1 MQCQLNDTLY
11 NLQSIG
17 STPLAGASFYSTD
30 QDSTSA
36 SSHVIAVITKNVTA
50 TQAEQILTMLTHNS
64 TGARIGNNVT
74 VSSTSVYLM
83 HLPNDVLSSIPTSVT
98 NSGLGGAP
106 NFFDPLDVISDIANL
121 VFDFLIWIATGG
133 VLLLWVHLVIMGL
146 EVIANL
152 ISSAISAIE
161 AAVDVI
167 VDTINAFVDWM
178 VNTISGMLDSKLSS
192 ECEEGERT
200 VDSCMQ
206 RIAVCSNHAVDEYN
220 DTGIVSP
227 KTQEQY
233 QESVEDLSAY
243 YFVIG
248 IIVVF
253 IISIVYEMANV
264 WGFIVGTII
273 AVIMG
278 YLIEMTGASSSQSQ
292 EIESDGSIA
301 DSAGILSIVEVM
313 GLAADPGDNS
323 ESAQYWRMVEEATSV
338 LLDWHAFLAAG
349 ILLVCS
355 KVKSQ
360 LSVMGLV
367 FAAISL
373 TIGTSNYVINCPAIG
388 WIAFSLSMVGLGI
401 SILDVLIIKG
411 LLGRSFLIADYIAF
425 GLEAVAAY
433 IAVDLIRYHGS
444 G

>member
-1 MQCQLNDTLY
+1 M
-11 NLQSIG
+11 
-17 STPLAGASFYSTD
+17 
-30 QDSTSA
+30 
-36 SSHVIAVITKNVTA
+36 
-50 TQAEQILTMLTHNS
+50 
-64 TGARIGNNVT
+64 
-74 VSSTSVYLM
+74 
-83 HLPNDVLSSIPTSVT
+83 LSSIPTSVT

-133 VLLLWVHLVIMGL
+133 VLLLWAHLMIMGL

-388 WIAFSLSMVGLGI
+388 WIAFSLSMVGLGM